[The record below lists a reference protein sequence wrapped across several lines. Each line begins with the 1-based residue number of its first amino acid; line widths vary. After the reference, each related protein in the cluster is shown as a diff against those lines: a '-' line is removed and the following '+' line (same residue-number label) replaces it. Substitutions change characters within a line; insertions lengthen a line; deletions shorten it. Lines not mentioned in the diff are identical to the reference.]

1 MYICTT
7 PSLDSKYLLLG
18 PVAAARLLL
27 LPRLPWQQRF
37 SHETDQVGEQIVEG
51 LLCVVGGLGGDWSNI
66 QGSPSQGCQGL
77 DWVTWALCLGG
88 VKGMP
93 DFLS

>member
-37 SHETDQVGEQIVEG
+37 SHETDQVGEQNVDLCCWGVGVETG
-51 LLCVVGGLGGDWSNI
+51 LTSRGLRLRGVKDW
-66 QGSPSQGCQGL
+66 
-77 DWVTWALCLGG
+77 TWALCLGG
-88 VKGMP
+88 VKGMS

>member
-1 MYICTT
+1 MSI
-7 PSLDSKYLLLG
+7 
-18 PVAAARLLL
+18 
-27 LPRLPWQQRF
+27 
-37 SHETDQVGEQIVEG
+37 
-51 LLCVVGGLGGDWSNI
+51 CVVGGLGGDWSNI

-77 DWVTWALCLGG
+77 DLGLVSGGCQGDLGG

>member
-27 LPRLPWQQRF
+27 LPRLPWQQRV

-51 LLCVVGGLGGDWSNI
+51 LLCVVGGLGGTGLTSRGLRLRGVKDW
-66 QGSPSQGCQGL
+66 
-77 DWVTWALCLGG
+77 TWALCLGG

>member
-27 LPRLPWQQRF
+27 LPRLPWQQRV

-51 LLCVVGGLGGDWSNI
+51 LLCVVGGLGGT
-66 QGSPSQGCQGL
+66 GL
-77 DWVTWALCLGG
+77 TSRGLRLRG
-88 VKGMP
+88 VKDWTG
-93 DFLS
+93 